1 MIDLALQPE
10 AEPVEVSLI
19 GREFLSGFDLDMRG
33 IGEDVRFTDPR
44 RCEPANQFDRQ
55 PRFLFRELHQ
65 DRRVNAIDI
74 EGWGKRL
81 PQLGRSEERRV
92 GKECVRTFRSR
103 WSPYHE
109 KKKKNTAN
117 DQVK

>member
-1 MIDLALQPE
+1 MLVLRGVRIDLALQPE

-44 RCEPANQFDRQ
+44 HCEPANQFDRQ

-65 DRRVNAIDI
+65 DRSVNAIDI
-74 EGWGKRL
+74 EGWGKSL
-81 PQLGRSEERRV
+81 PQLG
-92 GKECVRTFRSR
+92 GLVRGYRT
-103 WSPYHE
+103 PCL
-109 KKKKNTAN
+109 AN
-117 DQVK
+117 